1 MSIAAETPVNEL
13 VGASPPPRSQRGD
26 WTWELVT
33 MFPQQGDWTEEEYMS
48 LGLGRLVEFT
58 DGVLEFLPMVKMSHA
73 RIAKFISEILNS
85 VVTLNLLGEVFWAPC
100 AIRVGPGKLREP
112 DILYLNKQRIPE
124 DDVPPNGA
132 DLVVEVVSEGL
143 ENRRRDLEQKRE
155 EYAEAGIPE
164 YWIVDPEFETITV
177 LTLIDGSYKVHGEF
191 QTGSVATSVLLP
203 GFEVDVG
210 GAFAAAKSRS

>member
-1 MSIAAETPVNEL
+1 MSIAIETQVRES
-13 VGASPPPRSQRGD
+13 VEASPPPRSERGD

-58 DGVLEFLPMVKMSHA
+58 DGVLEFLPMVKLSHG
-73 RIAKFISEILNS
+73 RIAKYISEILNS
-85 VVTLNLLGEVFWAPC
+85 IVTLNSLGEVLWAPC
-100 AIRVGPGKLREP
+100 AIRVGPGKFREP
-112 DILYLNKQRIPE
+112 DILYLSKQRIPKE
-124 DDVPPNGA
+124 DVPPDGA
-132 DLVVEVVSEGL
+132 DLVVEVVSEGS
-143 ENRRRDLEQKRE
+143 ENRQRDLEKKRE

-191 QTGSVATSVLLP
+191 RSESKATSILLP

-210 GAFAAAKSRS
+210 VAFAAAKPRL